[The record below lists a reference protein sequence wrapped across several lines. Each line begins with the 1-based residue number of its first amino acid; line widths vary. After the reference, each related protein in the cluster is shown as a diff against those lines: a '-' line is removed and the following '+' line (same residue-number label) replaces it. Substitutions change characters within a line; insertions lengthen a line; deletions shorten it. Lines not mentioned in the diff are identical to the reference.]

1 MNILYI
7 NHYAGS
13 PQHGMEYRPYYLA
26 REWVRA
32 GHAVRMLAADFS
44 HVRATQPDLAALRG
58 VAVQAPTGADAHLL
72 PGDVVPDAQEPC
84 GRFGRA
90 TVQTIDGI
98 AYHWY
103 ATPAYAGNG
112 VGRVKNIWAFL
123 RQVWLDAPRI
133 ARAFQPDVVIASSTY
148 PMDIW
153 VAHRIAKRTRR
164 QGKPC
169 QLVFEVHDLWP
180 LSPIELGGMSPKH
193 PFIMLCQAAENF
205 AYRNS
210 DIVISMACKA
220 EPYMREH
227 GLQKG
232 KFFYVPNGITLDEWQ
247 GPADPLRAD
256 LAGHLAAQKAAGRKV
271 VGYAGSHGTPNAL
284 EVLLQAAAHMQ
295 TEPFSFVLVGGGH
308 EKAALQ
314 QLAQAWGL
322 QHVAFFD
329 PIPKAQIPAFLDAI
343 DIAYIGWQRVPIY
356 RFGIAPN
363 KLMDYMMARCVVLH
377 SVEAGNDPVAE
388 AGCGLT
394 VPPADPVAVAEGLR
408 QLARLDAATR
418 QRMGEAGRRFVQDN
432 HAYPVLAQRFLAA
445 CGAHAAAA

>member
-32 GHAVRMLAADFS
+32 GHAVRMLAASYS
-44 HVRATQPDLAALRG
+44 HVRAQQPDLAAMH
-58 VAVQAPTGADAHLL
+58 AAASHAPNGQMGQNAHPL
-72 PGDVVPDAQEPC
+72 PGDVVQEAVEEA
-84 GRFGRA
+84 GAKSGRA
-90 TVQTIDGI
+90 TVQHIDGV

-103 ATPAYAGNG
+103 ATPAYVGNG
-112 VGRVKNIWAFL
+112 VGRVKNIWSFL
-123 RQVWLDAPRI
+123 RQVWLDAPRL
-133 ARAFQPDVVIASSTY
+133 ARTFEPDVVIASSTY

-153 VAHRIAKRTRR
+153 VAHRIAKLARK

-169 QLVFEVHDLWP
+169 KLVFEVHDLWP
-180 LSPIELGGMSPKH
+180 LSPIELGGMSPRH
-193 PFIMLCQAAENF
+193 PFIMLCQAAEKY
-205 AYRNS
+205 AYQHA
-210 DIVISMACKA
+210 DVVVSMLPKVA
-220 EPYMREH
+220 EHMQSH
-227 GLQKG
+227 GLDVRKLHI
-232 KFFYVPNGITLDEWQ
+232 VPNGITLDEWE
-247 GPADPLRAD
+247 GEAVPLRAD
-256 LAGHLAAQKAAGRKV
+256 VASHLAAQKAAGRKV

-295 TEPFSFVLVGGGH
+295 TEPFSFVLVGSGH

-314 QLAQAWGL
+314 QQAQEWGL

-329 PIPKAQIPAFLDAI
+329 PIPKAHIPAFLAQL

-388 AGCGLT
+388 AGCGMT
-394 VPPADPVAVAEGLR
+394 VPPADPQAVADGLR

-418 QRMGEAGRRFVQDN
+418 QRMGESGRQFVLDN
-432 HAYPVLAQRFLAA
+432 HTYPVLAQRFLNA
-445 CGAHAAAA
+445 CRAG